1 MWQSFVFSVLHA
13 SFWYAALM
21 LQLQLQF
28 IKTLFYNSR
37 GAAIISKLHTNCS
50 VRLLLAGQLPIRRR
64 QQFALPSPPP
74 PRVLQASPSCDS
86 GAFCLH
92 PPQDPVHSL
101 PVDVGG
107 EVPVPLRL
115 DHFSHCFPHTLCPFF
130 GRDCCPFSL
139 WKTTLAALPTLCLAQ
154 WRSFYWVDW
163 VSDRIHHLLL
173 HQRMCLDTD
182 TAGMLRGAV
191 RQCSQPE
198 AGARRS
204 LLLLSGAAAHLLT
217 CR

>member
-1 MWQSFVFSVLHA
+1 M
-13 SFWYAALM
+13 
-21 LQLQLQF
+21 LQF
-28 IKTLFYNSR
+28 IKILFYNSGSPR
-37 GAAIISKLHTNCS
+37 GCNYSKASKLHTNCS
-50 VRLLLAGQLPIRRR
+50 VSLLLAGQLPIRRR

-107 EVPVPLRL
+107 EVPVPLIL

-139 WKTTLAALPTLCLAQ
+139 WKTTLACSHFVFLFVPQVLQSCLTESEQQHCRPSAWLGGGASTESTGCLTASTIYFCTKGFVKTQTALLA
-154 WRSFYWVDW
+154 
-163 VSDRIHHLLL
+163 
-173 HQRMCLDTD
+173 CCNGT
-182 TAGMLRGAV
+182 TASKC
-191 RQCSQPE
+191 QNSPN
-198 AGARRS
+198 
-204 LLLLSGAAAHLLT
+204 
-217 CR
+217 